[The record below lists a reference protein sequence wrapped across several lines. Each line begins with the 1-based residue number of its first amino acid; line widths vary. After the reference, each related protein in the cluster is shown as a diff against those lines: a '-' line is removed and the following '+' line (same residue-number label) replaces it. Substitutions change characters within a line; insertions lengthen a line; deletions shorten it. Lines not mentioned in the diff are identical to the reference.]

1 MWKWFFVCFTAFL
14 QIAENPLEGR
24 YIHIYPEI
32 IACFAGTDYVLGTC
46 SVTHLL
52 ITSTYEK
59 KKHPSLHKLRAVT
72 SQKIFW
78 KAFHYFIVLLLLFV
92 HFRKFI
98 FEILLFQYY
107 SKIGYSSTSGR
118 KYFRLFFS
126 ELLLQKSQTLCL
138 SPSKYQYRINEW
150 KLMTSMHRLLLLM
163 LTVLSK
169 FATVSDTSIL

>member
-14 QIAENPLEGR
+14 QIAENLLEGR

-32 IACFAGTDYVLGTC
+32 IACFAETDYVLGTR
-46 SVTHLL
+46 SLTQLL

-78 KAFHYFIVLLLLFV
+78 KAFHYFIVLVLLFV

-98 FEILLFQYY
+98 FEILWFQSY
-107 SKIGYSSTSGR
+107 SKMRYSSTSGR

-126 ELLLQKSQTLCL
+126 ELLQKSQALCL
-138 SPSKYQYRINEW
+138 FPHQKYQCRINE
-150 KLMTSMHRLLLLM
+150 
-163 LTVLSK
+163 
-169 FATVSDTSIL
+169 